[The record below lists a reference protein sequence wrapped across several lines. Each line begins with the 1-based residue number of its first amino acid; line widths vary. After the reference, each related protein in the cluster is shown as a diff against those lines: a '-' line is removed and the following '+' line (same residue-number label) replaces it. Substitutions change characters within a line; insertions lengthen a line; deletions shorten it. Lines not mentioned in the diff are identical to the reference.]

1 MKLITRKIFP
11 LKVQVEKKKEKKR
24 KKKKKEKKK
33 KKRTKHIGKGIIL
46 TKIKES
52 ST

>member
-11 LKVQVEKKKEKKR
+11 LKVQVEKKRKKKEKR
-24 KKKKKEKKK
+24 KKKKKK

>member
-11 LKVQVEKKKEKKR
+11 LKVQVEKKRKKKEKR
-24 KKKKKEKKK
+24 KKKKKK

-46 TKIKES
+46 TKIEES